1 MVVNL
6 YAKRMMLGD
15 DAVCAMYRLLK
26 KESKSIGINELGV
39 FKYEIPKKSSLN
51 EYVVINHLPFVQQ
64 DTINEGVVNVNIH
77 VKRTAS
83 DEPNTRRLKTIAKNV
98 LVFFKDNTYLDGAY
112 FEFYSDS
119 RPTPDN
125 DNTYYINLKFNVTYN
140 NLKD

>member
-51 EYVVINHLPFVQQ
+51 EYVVINHLPFV
-64 DTINEGVVNVNIH
+64 
-77 VKRTAS
+77 
-83 DEPNTRRLKTIAKNV
+83 
-98 LVFFKDNTYLDGAY
+98 
-112 FEFYSDS
+112 
-119 RPTPDN
+119 
-125 DNTYYINLKFNVTYN
+125 
-140 NLKD
+140 

>member
-1 MVVNL
+1 MT
-6 YAKRMMLGD
+6 LGD
-15 DAVCAMYRLLK
+15 DAVSAMYKFLK
-26 KESKSIGINELGV
+26 KEYKKIGINEHGV

-51 EYVVINHLPFVQQ
+51 EYVVINNLPFVQR
-64 DTINEGVVNVNIH
+64 DTINEGVINVNIH

-83 DEPNTRRLKTIAKNV
+83 DEPDTRRLKTIVKNI
-98 LVFFKDNTYLDGAY
+98 LTFFVSDYYLEGAY

-140 NLKD
+140 NLKN

>member
-77 VKRTAS
+77 VTRTAS
-83 DEPNTRRLKTIAKNV
+83 DEPNTRRLKTIAKNI
-98 LVFFKDNTYLDGAY
+98 LVFFEKDTYLDGAY

>member
-1 MVVNL
+1 MIF
-6 YAKRMMLGD
+6 GD
-15 DAVCAMYRLLK
+15 DAVSAMYRLLR
-26 KESKSIGINELGV
+26 KESKNIDIKELGI

-83 DEPNTRRLKTIAKNV
+83 DEPNTRRLKTIAKNI
-98 LVFFKDNTYLDGAY
+98 LVFFEKNTYLDGAY

>member
-26 KESKSIGINELGV
+26 KESKIIGINELGV

-83 DEPNTRRLKTIAKNV
+83 DEPNTRRLKTIAKNI

>member
-1 MVVNL
+1 
-6 YAKRMMLGD
+6 MMLGD
-15 DAVCAMYRLLK
+15 DAVSAMYRLLR

-64 DTINEGVVNVNIH
+64 DTINEGVVNVNVH

-83 DEPNTRRLKTIAKNV
+83 DEPNTRRLKTIAKNI
-98 LVFFKDNTYLDGAY
+98 LVFFEKDTYLGGAY

>member
-15 DAVCAMYRLLK
+15 DAVSAMYRLLK

-77 VKRTAS
+77 VKSTAS
-83 DEPNTRRLKTIAKNV
+83 DEPNTRRLKTIAKNI
-98 LVFFKDNTYLDGAY
+98 LVFFEKDTYLDGAY

>member
-1 MVVNL
+1 MT
-6 YAKRMMLGD
+6 LGD
-15 DAVCAMYRLLK
+15 DAVSAMYKLLK
-26 KESKSIGINELGV
+26 KEYKKIGINEHGV

-51 EYVVINHLPFVQQ
+51 EYGVINHLPFVQR
-64 DTINEGVVNVNIH
+64 DTINEGVINVNIH

-83 DEPNTRRLKTIAKNV
+83 DEPDTRRLKTIVKNI
-98 LVFFKDNTYLDGAY
+98 LTFFVSDYYLEGAY

-140 NLKD
+140 NLKN

>member
-83 DEPNTRRLKTIAKNV
+83 DEPNTRRLKTIAKNI
-98 LVFFKDNTYLDGAY
+98 LVFFEKDTYLDGAY

>member
-1 MVVNL
+1 MT
-6 YAKRMMLGD
+6 LGD
-15 DAVCAMYRLLK
+15 DAVSAMYKLLK
-26 KESKSIGINELGV
+26 KEYKKIGINEHGV

-51 EYVVINHLPFVQQ
+51 EYVVINHLPFVQR
-64 DTINEGVVNVNIH
+64 DTINEGVINVNIH

-83 DEPNTRRLKTIAKNV
+83 DEPDTRRLKTIVKNI
-98 LVFFKDNTYLDGAY
+98 LTFFVSDYLEGAY

-140 NLKD
+140 NLKN

>member
-39 FKYEIPKKSSLN
+39 FKYEIPKKSSLD

-77 VKRTAS
+77 VKRTVS
-83 DEPNTRRLKTIAKNV
+83 DEPNTRRLKTIAKNI
-98 LVFFKDNTYLDGAY
+98 LVFFEKNTYFDGAY

>member
-83 DEPNTRRLKTIAKNV
+83 DEPNTRRLKTIAKNI
-98 LVFFKDNTYLDGAY
+98 LVFFEKDTYLDGAY
-112 FEFYSDS
+112 FELYSDS

>member
-1 MVVNL
+1 MT
-6 YAKRMMLGD
+6 LGD
-15 DAVCAMYRLLK
+15 DAVSAMYKLLK
-26 KESKSIGINELGV
+26 KEYKKIGINEHGV

-51 EYVVINHLPFVQQ
+51 EYVVINHLPFVQR

-83 DEPNTRRLKTIAKNV
+83 DEPNTRRLKTIVKNI
-98 LVFFKDNTYLDGAY
+98 LTFFVSDYYLEGAY

-140 NLKD
+140 NLKN

>member
-1 MVVNL
+1 
-6 YAKRMMLGD
+6 MLGD
-15 DAVCAMYRLLK
+15 DAVSAMYRLLR
-26 KESKSIGINELGV
+26 KESKNIGINELGI
-39 FKYEIPKKSSLN
+39 FKYEIPQKSSLN

-83 DEPNTRRLKTIAKNV
+83 DEPNTRRLKTIAKNI

>member
-1 MVVNL
+1 MT
-6 YAKRMMLGD
+6 LGD
-15 DAVCAMYRLLK
+15 DAVSAMYKLLK
-26 KESKSIGINELGV
+26 KECKKIGINEQGV

-77 VKRTAS
+77 VKRTAN
-83 DEPNTRRLKTIAKNV
+83 DEPNTRRLITITKN
-98 LVFFKDNTYLDGAY
+98 LLAFFEDNTYLEGAY

-125 DNTYYINLKFNVTYN
+125 DNTYYINLKFNVTFN
-140 NLKD
+140 NLKN

>member
-1 MVVNL
+1 
-6 YAKRMMLGD
+6 MMLGD
-15 DAVCAMYRLLK
+15 DAVSAMYRLLR

-64 DTINEGVVNVNIH
+64 DTINEGVVNVNVH

-83 DEPNTRRLKTIAKNV
+83 DEPNTRRLKTIAKNI
-98 LVFFKDNTYLDGAY
+98 LVFFEKDTYLDGAY

>member
-1 MVVNL
+1 MT
-6 YAKRMMLGD
+6 LGD
-15 DAVCAMYRLLK
+15 DAVSAMYKLLK
-26 KESKSIGINELGV
+26 KESKKIGINEHGV

-51 EYVVINHLPFVQQ
+51 EYVVINHLPFVQR

-83 DEPNTRRLKTIAKNV
+83 DEPDTRRLKTIVKNI
-98 LVFFKDNTYLDGAY
+98 LTFFVSDYYLEGAY

-140 NLKD
+140 NLKN

>member
-1 MVVNL
+1 
-6 YAKRMMLGD
+6 MMLGD
-15 DAVCAMYRLLK
+15 DAVSAMYRLLR

-64 DTINEGVVNVNIH
+64 DKINEGVVNVNVH

-83 DEPNTRRLKTIAKNV
+83 DEPNTRRLKTIAKNI
-98 LVFFKDNTYLDGAY
+98 LVFFEKDTYLGGAY

>member
-15 DAVCAMYRLLK
+15 DAVSAMYRLLK
-26 KESKSIGINELGV
+26 KESKRIGINELGV
-39 FKYEIPKKSSLN
+39 FKYEIPKKSSLT
-51 EYVVINHLPFVQQ
+51 EYVVINHLTFVQQ
-64 DTINEGVVNVNIH
+64 YTINEGIVNVNIH
-77 VKRTAS
+77 VRRTAS
-83 DEPNTRRLKTIAKNV
+83 DEPNTRRLKTIAKNI

>member
-15 DAVCAMYRLLK
+15 DAVSAMYRLLK
-26 KESKSIGINELGV
+26 KESKRIGINELGV

-64 DTINEGVVNVNIH
+64 DTINEGVVNVNVH

-83 DEPNTRRLKTIAKNV
+83 DEPNTRRLKTIAKNI
-98 LVFFKDNTYLDGAY
+98 LVFFEKDTYLDGAY

>member
-64 DTINEGVVNVNIH
+64 KTINEGVVNVNIH

-83 DEPNTRRLKTIAKNV
+83 DEPNTRRLKTIAKNI
-98 LVFFKDNTYLDGAY
+98 LVFFEKNTYLDGAY

>member
-1 MVVNL
+1 MT
-6 YAKRMMLGD
+6 LGD
-15 DAVCAMYRLLK
+15 DAVSAKNKLLK
-26 KESKSIGINELGV
+26 KECKKIGINEQGV

-77 VKRTAS
+77 VKRTAN
-83 DEPNTRRLKTIAKNV
+83 DEPNTRRLITIAKN
-98 LVFFKDNTYLDGAY
+98 LLAFFEDNTYLEGAY

-125 DNTYYINLKFNVTYN
+125 DNTYYINLKFNVTFN
-140 NLKD
+140 NLKN

>member
-1 MVVNL
+1 
-6 YAKRMMLGD
+6 MLGD
-15 DAVCAMYRLLK
+15 DAVSAMYRLLR

-77 VKRTAS
+77 VKRTVS
-83 DEPNTRRLKTIAKNV
+83 DEPNTRRLKTIAKNI
-98 LVFFKDNTYLDGAY
+98 LVFFEKNTYLDGAY

-140 NLKD
+140 NLKN

>member
-1 MVVNL
+1 MT
-6 YAKRMMLGD
+6 LGD
-15 DAVCAMYRLLK
+15 DAVSAMYKLLK
-26 KESKSIGINELGV
+26 KECKKIGINEHGV

-77 VKRTAS
+77 VKRTAN
-83 DEPNTRRLKTIAKNV
+83 DEPNTRRLITIAKN
-98 LVFFKDNTYLDGAY
+98 LLAFSEDNTYLEGAY

-125 DNTYYINLKFNVTYN
+125 DNTYYINLKFHVIFN
-140 NLKD
+140 NLKN

>member
-1 MVVNL
+1 MT
-6 YAKRMMLGD
+6 LGD
-15 DAVCAMYRLLK
+15 DAVSAMYKLLK
-26 KESKSIGINELGV
+26 KECKKSGINEQEV

-77 VKRTAS
+77 VKRTAN
-83 DEPNTRRLKTIAKNV
+83 DEPNTRRLITIAKN
-98 LVFFKDNTYLDGAY
+98 LLAFFEDNTYLEGAY

-125 DNTYYINLKFNVTYN
+125 DNTYYINLKFNVTFN
-140 NLKD
+140 NLKN

>member
-83 DEPNTRRLKTIAKNV
+83 YEPNTRRLETIAKNI

>member
-1 MVVNL
+1 
-6 YAKRMMLGD
+6 MMLGD
-15 DAVCAMYRLLK
+15 DAVSAMYRLLR

-83 DEPNTRRLKTIAKNV
+83 DEPNTRRLKTIAKNI
-98 LVFFKDNTYLDGAY
+98 LVFFEKDTYLGGAY

>member
-1 MVVNL
+1 MT
-6 YAKRMMLGD
+6 LGD
-15 DAVCAMYRLLK
+15 DAVSAMYKLLK
-26 KESKSIGINELGV
+26 KECKKIGINEHGV

-51 EYVVINHLPFVQQ
+51 EYVVINHLPFVQR

-77 VKRTAS
+77 VKRTVS
-83 DEPNTRRLKTIAKNV
+83 DEPDTRRLKTIVKNI
-98 LVFFKDNTYLDGAY
+98 LTFFVSDYYLEGAY

-140 NLKD
+140 NLNN

>member
-1 MVVNL
+1 
-6 YAKRMMLGD
+6 MLGD
-15 DAVCAMYRLLK
+15 DAVSAMYRLLR

-77 VKRTAS
+77 VKRTVS
-83 DEPNTRRLKTIAKNV
+83 DEPNTRRLKTIAKNI
-98 LVFFKDNTYLDGAY
+98 LVFFEKNTYLDGAY

>member
-1 MVVNL
+1 MT
-6 YAKRMMLGD
+6 LGD
-15 DAVCAMYRLLK
+15 DAVSAMYKLLK
-26 KESKSIGINELGV
+26 KECKKIGINEQGV

-77 VKRTAS
+77 VKRTAN
-83 DEPNTRRLKTIAKNV
+83 DEPNTRRLITIAKN
-98 LVFFKDNTYLDGAY
+98 LLAFFEDNTYLEGAY

-125 DNTYYINLKFNVTYN
+125 DNTYYINLKFHVIIN
-140 NLKD
+140 NLKN

>member
-1 MVVNL
+1 
-6 YAKRMMLGD
+6 MMLGD
-15 DAVCAMYRLLK
+15 DAVSAMYRLLK
-26 KESKSIGINELGV
+26 KESKSIGINGLGV
-39 FKYEIPKKSSLN
+39 FKYEVPKKSSLD

-64 DTINEGVVNVNIH
+64 ETINEGIVNVNIH

-83 DEPNTRRLKTIAKNV
+83 DEPNTRRLKTIVKNI
-98 LVFFKDNTYLDGAY
+98 LVFFEDSTYLDGAY

-140 NLKD
+140 NLKN

>member
-1 MVVNL
+1 MT
-6 YAKRMMLGD
+6 LGD
-15 DAVCAMYRLLK
+15 DAVSAMYKFLK
-26 KESKSIGINELGV
+26 KECKIIGINEHGV

-51 EYVVINHLPFVQQ
+51 EYVVINHLPFVQR

-83 DEPNTRRLKTIAKNV
+83 DEPDTRRLKTIVKNF
-98 LVFFKDNTYLDGAY
+98 LTFFVSDYYLEGAY

-140 NLKD
+140 NLKE